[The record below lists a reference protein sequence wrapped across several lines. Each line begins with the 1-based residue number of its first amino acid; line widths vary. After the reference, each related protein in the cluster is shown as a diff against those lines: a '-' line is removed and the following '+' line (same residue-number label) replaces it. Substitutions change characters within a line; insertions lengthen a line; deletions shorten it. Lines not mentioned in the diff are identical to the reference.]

1 MRRTA
6 IQSVLAAT
14 LILAPLNAYATN
26 YMIHLSGMCSKDW
39 TGASGLTPGGTGSSS
54 NGGIKN
60 MGVFSGWTTINA
72 GVDQTQ
78 GSLSVASSQLKSIL
92 DTYCTGSNNC
102 WIMNYSAGD
111 LVLGYTF
118 AHSSYSWNVQSVNT
132 TAGAAGG
139 SSLAGTIASAVACS
153 FANNL
158 TESASRNS
166 YVHDYGYNGSTTI
179 YRAGGNKH
187 MTISNV
193 ACVAGSVINFLSFG
207 LVSGGTCL
215 QHMNDGAVAYQS
227 SGGYQSSGDYNN
239 VWLSSD
245 PAGSHWRS
253 HASFWATGSSD
264 VGQNLNHYNM
274 KGWLIC
280 YQGGISGYAAGDF
293 TNCFNWASTQ

>member
-6 IQSVLAAT
+6 ITTVLAAT
-14 LILAPLNAYATN
+14 MMLAPLNAFAAA

-39 TGASGLTPGGTGSSS
+39 TGSSGLTPGGAGSSS

-60 MGVFSGWTTINA
+60 MGYFSGWTSLNA

-92 DTYCTGSNNC
+92 DTYCLGSNTC
-102 WIMNYSAGD
+102 WIFNYSAGD

-118 AHSSYSWNVQSVNT
+118 AHSAYSWNIQSVDT
-132 TAGAAGG
+132 TGGAGGG
-139 SSLAGTIASAVACS
+139 SSLAGTIANAVACS

-158 TESASRNS
+158 TESAARNS
-166 YVHDYGYNGSTTI
+166 YTHDYGYNGSTVI

-207 LVSGGTCL
+207 LVNGGTCL
-215 QHMNDGAVAYQS
+215 QSHNDGAVAYQS
-227 SGGYQSSGDYNN
+227 SGGYQSSGDYQYF
-239 VWLSSD
+239 WRSSD
-245 PAGSHWRS
+245 AAGSHWRS
-253 HASFWATGSSD
+253 NASFWTTGSND
-264 VGQNLNHYNM
+264 VGDNLNHYNM
-274 KGWLIC
+274 KGWLLC
-280 YQGGISGYAAGDF
+280 MQGGISGYSGY
-293 TNCFNWASTQ
+293 TSCFNWASTQ